1 MALVSVIIPTT
12 RRPLQLRRAL
22 DSVFAQTYG
31 DLEVIVVVDGH
42 NPETMAMLAA
52 YDEPRLRVL
61 QNDHAMGPGPARN
74 AGAETA
80 RGDWLA
86 FLDDDDEW
94 LADKLERQLAGAS
107 LDEAILLTCRC
118 RVIMPQATYI
128 WPRQPYDGQT
138 PLDEHLWRRRSLFFG
153 EAYVATATYL
163 LPRWLFMQARFG
175 STPQNEDMTLL
186 LRLTKECGG
195 RIRMLPDVLVVIHAD
210 DLRNSLGANFAWRD
224 ALAWIES
231 MGTLVTP
238 RAYAGFCLVVLA
250 SQARRTGDHSGL
262 AFLLRRSFVRGRPSL
277 NQLLVFAAFWLLPM
291 ELRQR
296 LRAAVQS
303 LTSARRM
310 PMGEPVGEPH
320 ADPK

>member
-12 RRPLQLRRAL
+12 RRPVQLRRAL

-31 DLEVIVVVDGH
+31 DLDVIVVVDGP

-61 QNDHAMGPGPARN
+61 QNDHTIGPGPARN

-94 LADKLERQLAGAS
+94 LADKLERQLAAAS

-118 RVIMPQATYI
+118 QVSTPQGTYI

-138 PLDEHLWRRRSLFFG
+138 PVDEHLWRRRSLFRG

-163 LPRWLFMQARFG
+163 LPRWLFMQVRFG

-210 DLRNSLGANFAWRD
+210 DLRNSLGTNFAWRD

-231 MGTLVTP
+231 MGGLVSP

-250 SQARRTGDHSGL
+250 SQARRTGDYAGL
-262 AFLLRRSFVRGRPSL
+262 AFLLRRSFVRGAPTV

-303 LTSARRM
+303 FTSARRM

-320 ADPK
+320 VDPK